1 MQEIYSKLH
10 MPLPEMSN
18 LVTSKFILPLST
30 WKQSNI
36 IILVMAMGQVAPA
49 ELEGLLLT
57 HPEIMD
63 AAVVPYVTSS
73 LPAFVLR
80 KIHFILGIIKREEI
94 MLHSS
99 FPWLHSAD
107 LSMMLS
113 YWSDG

>member
-1 MQEIYSKLH
+1 
-10 MPLPEMSN
+10 
-18 LVTSKFILPLST
+18 
-30 WKQSNI
+30 
-36 IILVMAMGQVAPA
+36 
-49 ELEGLLLT
+49 
-57 HPEIMD
+57 
-63 AAVVPYVTSS
+63 